1 MTKYL
6 SNRVKRTPQSALS
19 TDRYQYLG
27 LNQAEPNLGD
37 PILVYPPIPV
47 GDQYQLITVLN
58 DPIPGSRYWIPT
70 GGGLIPGTIS
80 VYDEGYLVGSSS
92 SITQLNFVGTA
103 VSAQAVPLG
112 IAATITIS
120 PPGNNGELL
129 FKSNGDF
136 ATSTNLIYNSTTG
149 ILTANNGI
157 NIGFGGTAFVAYSSG
172 LVGVGTTNPTQE
184 LHIQGDLRLTGTVYD
199 FYNNPGFTAQLLI
212 KNSLGGIEWI
222 NQGSVTAGAG
232 GTYQN
237 VQYHNAAGLLGGA
250 SNFVFNEITSRV
262 GIGSTIPRYTLD
274 VLGVFNVVGQSIV
287 QNIYSTGIST
297 LATLNVGGLTTTTNL
312 QVTNTSTLN
321 IANVTHLTSQNL
333 KITGITTLGVTET
346 TNLTSQNVVT
356 QNLYASGITTLGVTN
371 TSHLT
376 SQNLKVTGITTVGF
390 LTGTN
395 AFYTGIVTANTFVG
409 NFQGTNNQFE
419 NILVTGIATITNLKI
434 TGIATLGFT
443 TTTSLNAQN
452 LKVSG
457 ITTLNGAY
465 INNVS
470 IGGNTISTP
479 IGNLILN
486 SASGTTQIIDIV
498 YVDDSTRSI
507 STTTGALVVN
517 GGVGIGSDV
526 NIGGYVSIGGTLGV
540 AGITSISNTTQ
551 STTKDTGAL
560 VVEGGVG
567 IEKNLNVGGNVLVY
581 NDLNVTGIA
590 SVSNTTQSSTK
601 DSGALVV
608 EGGVGIEKNLNVGGL
623 GFITGISTF
632 GSTVLPNSNG
642 TQNLGSTT
650 QKWNN
655 IYANTFVGAI
665 IGNSDTATKLQTA
678 RTISATSDITWS
690 VSFDGS
696 ASVTAAATLANSGVV
711 AGTYGSS
718 TQVPVFAV
726 DAKGRVT
733 SVTNTGINFS
743 TATVQNA
750 DNIKTTSRSTSATHY
765 LTFVDSDNATSAY
778 ESLYTDSGITYNP
791 STDLLTTSTLLL
803 GTGSYLG
810 SSPLVINGTTG
821 DNDSQLLIKKPSQ
834 SAYSVLAWDGQVFQS
849 ANIYY
854 SDGSWV
860 HSAPTANNNN
870 QLFVLKPGSGV
881 RWYASN
887 NALGSWNVSS
897 DVQLWNDAGVWQS
910 NVSGNSATASKLQ
923 NARSIS
929 ATSDITWSVSFD
941 GSVDVTAAATL
952 ANSGVVAGTYGS
964 STLVPVFVVDSKGRV
979 TSVTNTGI
987 NFSSA
992 TVAQADKLTNARSIS
1007 ATSDISWSVS
1017 FDGSTNVTAA
1027 ATLASSGVVAG
1038 TYGSSTTVP
1047 VFAVDG
1053 KGRVTSVTNTG
1064 INFSTATVAQSDT
1077 IKTTSTSTSAV
1088 YYPTFVSSNTTGI
1101 YQTLYTDTDTGI
1113 TYNPNTDL
1121 LTVGKIKPAAI
1132 QDTSGGTGTAN
1143 YVLTSNGSGGWSWA
1157 SVVGGG
1163 SPAISG
1169 ITIQEEGSTVGT
1181 ALGTQ
1186 ILNFIGGSITA
1197 TSPTAGTANITV
1209 TASSNVTVTQ
1219 TGYGC
1224 ANPITVSGGSAI
1236 NIASSSNSYG
1246 RRFLS
1251 ATDPTLSGTICDG
1264 DIWYSTVTGGVSG
1277 GYGANQ
1283 VLYQNSSNITSSSAS
1298 LQFDGTNLT
1307 AANNVTVNGVFT
1319 SSSTTY
1325 LNGVANFGSNVF
1337 ITGNLYVTGDITA
1350 FYTSDKRLKENIT
1363 PIPNALNKVLS
1374 ISGNTFKW
1382 SEKSGKKGIESGIIA
1397 QEILEVLPE
1406 AVVTRD
1412 NGYLA
1417 VHYDKIIP
1425 LLIEA
1430 IKDLKKQ
1437 VDNNA
1442 NNTSLTP
1449 IEKLNNSGLTVEELK
1464 ELLGLI

>member
-486 SASGTTQIIDIV
+486 SAAGTTQIIDIV

-887 NALGSWNVSS
+887 NALGSWNVAS

-952 ANSGVVAGTYGS
+952 KTVNS
-964 STLVPVFVVDSKGRV
+964 
-979 TSVTNTGI
+979 NTGT
-987 NFSSA
+987 F
-992 TVAQADKLTNARSIS
+992 
-1007 ATSDISWSVS
+1007 
-1017 FDGSTNVTAA
+1017 GST
-1027 ATLASSGVVAG
+1027 
-1038 TYGSSTTVP
+1038 TTIPQIV
-1047 VFAVDG
+1047 VDG
-1053 KGRVTSVTNTG
+1053 KGRITSVSNQTISSGINVDTATTATYLNTAQSSSDQTNITNRLNSGFWQSYPSTTANGWPTNTNSWYHL
-1064 INFSTATVAQSDT
+1064 I
-1077 IKTTSTSTSAV
+1077 TSTH
-1088 YYPTFVSSNTTGI
+1088 SN
-1101 YQTLYTDTDTGI
+1101 
-1113 TYNPNTDL
+1113 P
-1121 LTVGKIKPAAI
+1121 
-1132 QDTSGGTGTAN
+1132 AN
-1143 YVLTSNGSGGWSWA
+1143 YYALQLAAPFFSQNLYYRSTNGSGTTTWSE
-1157 SVVGGG
+1157 
-1163 SPAISG
+1163 I
-1169 ITIQEEGSTVGT
+1169 
-1181 ALGTQ
+1181 
-1186 ILNFIGGSITA
+1186 
-1197 TSPTAGTANITV
+1197 V
-1209 TASSNVTVTQ
+1209 TSSNVSSYSLSGPPGAPSTVPGPPGPPGPSVTGPPGPPGPSVTGPPGPSVTGPPGPPGPTGTSGTSNITLTQ
-1219 TGYGC
+1219 TGYSC
-1224 ANPITVSGGSAI
+1224 AYPMSASGSTITVGTNSNAYGTKYVQSTVPASA
-1236 NIASSSNSYG
+1236 
-1246 RRFLS
+1246 
-1251 ATDPTLSGTICDG
+1251 CDG
-1264 DIWYSTVTGGVSG
+1264 DIWYDTSGGSTGGAPTGTIIYHSTSTAPTGYLKANGASLSTTTYATLFAVIGYTYGGSGASFTLPDLRGIFIRSWTDGSGYDTGRGFGSMQADDFKSHLHTVSG
-1277 GYGANQ
+1277 YANVSTSGGFPVIGVGAFGSFVTAN
-1283 VLYQNSSNITSSSAS
+1283 TSSSG
-1298 LQFDGTNLT
+1298 GTETRPINIALL
-1307 AANNVTVNGVFT
+1307 AC
-1319 SSSTTY
+1319 
-1325 LNGVANFGSNVF
+1325 
-1337 ITGNLYVTGDITA
+1337 IK
-1350 FYTSDKRLKENIT
+1350 YT
-1363 PIPNALNKVLS
+1363 
-1374 ISGNTFKW
+1374 
-1382 SEKSGKKGIESGIIA
+1382 
-1397 QEILEVLPE
+1397 
-1406 AVVTRD
+1406 
-1412 NGYLA
+1412 
-1417 VHYDKIIP
+1417 
-1425 LLIEA
+1425 
-1430 IKDLKKQ
+1430 
-1437 VDNNA
+1437 
-1442 NNTSLTP
+1442 
-1449 IEKLNNSGLTVEELK
+1449 
-1464 ELLGLI
+1464 

>member
-696 ASVTAAATLANSGVV
+696 VSVTAAATLANSGVV

-964 STLVPVFVVDSKGRV
+964 STLVPVFVVDS
-979 TSVTNTGI
+979 
-987 NFSSA
+987 
-992 TVAQADKLTNARSIS
+992 
-1007 ATSDISWSVS
+1007 
-1017 FDGSTNVTAA
+1017 
-1027 ATLASSGVVAG
+1027 
-1038 TYGSSTTVP
+1038 
-1047 VFAVDG
+1047 